1 MKIKC
6 LKCLVCGKEFNNQE
20 DFEFHIL
27 LPEIEKRERE
37 RKRKCRGWGYGLWDI
52 EEKHRKAFKES
63 VEEGFKTIEQYGYK
77 GKCKLCGADLE
88 VDWWTS
94 EWSDCGWIIKCPS
107 CGILF
112 DED

>member
-1 MKIKC
+1 MEKI
-6 LKCLVCGKEFNNQE
+6 KCLVCGKEFNNQE

-37 RKRKCRGWGYGLWDI
+37 RKLKCRGWGYGLLDI
-52 EEKHRKAFKES
+52 EEKHKIAYKETIR
-63 VEEGFKTIEQYGYK
+63 EGFKMMDEYGYK
-77 GKCKLCGADLE
+77 GKCKLCGTDLE
-88 VDWWTS
+88 ADWWTS
-94 EWSDCGWIIKCPS
+94 EWSDCGWIIKCPG